1 MNRLRNFVPNFGGE
15 RPGKRTGPAPQPT
28 PTSTFTSSTST
39 IKPSPSARRATLGGK
54 GVIGGRGKGKAGL
67 GGKGLGKGG
76 LKRHRKIVR
85 DSVRGITKGD
95 IRRLARRGGVKRIS
109 GTIYDEVRQAMIA
122 RLKLILH
129 DCTAYVQHSNRKTV
143 TVTDVIFALRRL
155 GRPIY
160 GFDPK

>member
-1 MNRLRNFVPNFGGE
+1 MVNLGLANRLLPTWGGE
-15 RPGKRTGPAPQPT
+15 QPRRARPELT
-28 PTSTFTSSTST
+28 PTLASSASTVRPSSSAPRRT
-39 IKPSPSARRATLGGK
+39 I
-54 GVIGGRGKGKAGL
+54 

-76 LKRHRKIVR
+76 MKRHRKIVR
-85 DSVRGITKGD
+85 DSVRGVTKGD

-109 GTIYDEVRQAMIA
+109 GTIYDEVRQALIA

-143 TVTDVIFALRRL
+143 TVTDVIFALKRL